1 MHINLQ
7 QEIIGTLF
15 TFPEELGTVQETLTP
30 TEFTGEYRRVFAQ
43 MEIGNNADIV
53 TIANETKIPSTTLMK
68 WMEGNGSRF
77 QLKKYCEQLQEANT
91 RQRIVRIA
99 SDIKGMAQ
107 GSTAAQMIEFAEQ
120 ALMNVAP
127 ATTNAPKMIGES
139 LPQVFN
145 ELEDRY
151 KNKDTVVGIPTGI
164 SGLDEAMNG
173 YRNGKLYV
181 IAARPGMGK
190 TALAVNSAIACAQ
203 TTGRALFFSLEMMV
217 SELCERAIADLGAVK
232 YSNISSGRMQEAD
245 WSRLTGAAEQIKT
258 LNIAVDD
265 SPNMSLQ
272 YIKTQARRMYAKDDL
287 KMVLVDYLTL
297 MDIPDGPMRSV
308 AIGAIT
314 RGLKQLAK
322 ELNIPIAILCQL
334 SRKVEERTDKR
345 PIMSDLRD
353 SGEIEQDAY
362 VVLFPYRET
371 VYCQNCKDRISTPD
385 HDLGKHLRLAE
396 IGFGKHRG
404 GPANI
409 TVECEFDG
417 EYQRFSD
424 RRNEWTRKK

>member
-1 MHINLQ
+1 
-7 QEIIGTLF
+7 
-15 TFPEELGTVQETLTP
+15 
-30 TEFTGEYRRVFAQ
+30 
-43 MEIGNNADIV
+43 
-53 TIANETKIPSTTLMK
+53 
-68 WMEGNGSRF
+68 
-77 QLKKYCEQLQEANT
+77 
-91 RQRIVRIA
+91 
-99 SDIKGMAQ
+99 
-107 GSTAAQMIEFAEQ
+107 
-120 ALMNVAP
+120 LMNVAP
-127 ATTNAPKMIGES
+127 STSSAPKMIGES
-139 LPQVFN
+139 LAAVFKD
-145 ELEDRY
+145 LENRHN
-151 KNKDTVVGIPTGI
+151 NKDTLVGIPTGI

-190 TALAVNSAIACAQ
+190 TAMAVNSAIACAQ

-217 SELCERAIADLGAVK
+217 SELCERAIADLGTVK
-232 YSNISSGRMQEAD
+232 YSSISSGRMQSAD
-245 WSRLTGAAEQIKT
+245 WSRLTGAAEKVKT

-265 SPNMSLQ
+265 SPSMSLQ
-272 YIKTQARRMYAKDDL
+272 YIKTQARRMHTKDDL

-297 MDIPDGPMRSV
+297 MEIPDGPMRSV

-322 ELNIPIAILCQL
+322 ELDIPVIILCQL

-353 SGEIEQDAY
+353 SGEIEQDAD

-371 VYCQNCKDRISTPD
+371 VYCQNCKDRINTPD
-385 HDLGKHLRLAE
+385 HDLEKHRRLAE

-424 RRNEWTRKK
+424 RRPEWSRG